1 MRRTRMPKVK
11 STALGA
17 ITERGN
23 IHFNAE
29 AVSEFHSGIKDIEGI
44 VTRE

>member
-1 MRRTRMPKVK
+1 MLGVK
-11 STALGA
+11 SIALGA

-23 IHFNAE
+23 IYFNAE
-29 AVSEFHSGIKDIEGI
+29 AVSDFHSGIKDIEGI

>member
-1 MRRTRMPKVK
+1 MLKVR
-11 STALGA
+11 SIALGA
-17 ITERGN
+17 ITEEGD
-23 IHFNAE
+23 IYFNAE